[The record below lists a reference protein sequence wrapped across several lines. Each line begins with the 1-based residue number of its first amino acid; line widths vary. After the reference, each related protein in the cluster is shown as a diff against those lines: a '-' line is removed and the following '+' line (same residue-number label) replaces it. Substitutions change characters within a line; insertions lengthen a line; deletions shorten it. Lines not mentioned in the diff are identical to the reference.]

1 MKRKNID
8 VKILPVNNSVPF
20 TYNGRLAFA
29 LAATLGEKNINEDV
43 WNWIYSEFTQIL
55 CKKKIEPPIRHTFF
69 HVYTPYNPFLKTK
82 YSLRIKRLWVDPEK
96 ALDDVIAHISND
108 FFVNMR
114 LDLQYIKAFEMQ
126 DGPKIHS
133 EHIYGYDINEEKL
146 YLLRF
151 DYQKGMYSM
160 CISFDEFKKAYTP
173 MVGLNQKLIN
183 IYYKVNK
190 EVSYKIKPKYVKK
203 RLVNY
208 VNNIFPIFDFLNTQI
223 GQNLFAW
230 DIPYGNAIGLSA
242 MKYVKNVLQTEYED
256 DNCFTR
262 YGRYIESRT
271 RLQAVYEF
279 KKLMF
284 DRLTYLSNN
293 SYIPFNT
300 TTQDLIKKYKN
311 ICDNYLI
318 IRNKYIKYQYTGQ
331 KKYLEDIINEIEY
344 LQYTEKNVLEELLH
358 FV

>member
-1 MKRKNID
+1 M
-8 VKILPVNNSVPF
+8 L
-20 TYNGRLAFA
+20 
-29 LAATLGEKNINEDV
+29 
-43 WNWIYSEFTQIL
+43 
-55 CKKKIEPPIRHTFF
+55 
-69 HVYTPYNPFLKTK
+69 
-82 YSLRIKRLWVDPEK
+82 
-96 ALDDVIAHISND
+96 
-108 FFVNMR
+108 
-114 LDLQYIKAFEMQ
+114 
-126 DGPKIHS
+126 
-133 EHIYGYDINEEKL
+133 
-146 YLLRF
+146 
-151 DYQKGMYSM
+151 
-160 CISFDEFKKAYTP
+160 
-173 MVGLNQKLIN
+173 KLIN